1 MVKFRN
7 FKVAFK
13 LLMPI
18 VLTFGVIIITLF
30 YYVLPKIYD
39 SIFEK
44 KKEGLVNVVE
54 LAYTVISGL
63 DKQVNSGLMTIEEAQ
78 KQAKS
83 TIKSMRFEK
92 KNYYFVF
99 DYDKM
104 LIQPVAPERENKPLS
119 FFKDDHKN
127 EYLSEGAELC
137 KKSGEGFVFYHKAKP
152 KSDIPIP
159 KLSFL
164 REYKNWGW
172 IIGAG
177 VYFDDIDKDY
187 ATIREDIL
195 IVFSSILL
203 IVGVL
208 LYFNIKKYILK
219 PIALIKNEAE
229 KVSIGDFSNNLCYE
243 SNDELGTLSLTFK
256 DMKSTIISLIEE
268 TKKSSTTASA
278 GKLDYRSDPTK
289 YSGAYREL
297 LVGLNQTMD
306 AIIHPLNVAA
316 EYIDRIAKGDI
327 PPKITEDYRGD
338 FNEIKNNINQCIDA
352 VNHLI
357 IDSKELFSNAIEG
370 RIEVRTDVNKHQ
382 GEFRNIMKGVNATLD
397 RLVGLID
404 EMPVGVQ
411 IVDKSHN
418 IMYQNKICK

>member
-1 MVKFRN
+1 MVKFKN
-7 FKVAFK
+7 LKVAFK

-63 DKQVNSGLMTIEEAQ
+63 DKQVNSGLITMEEAQ

-99 DYDKM
+99 DYEKM
-104 LIQPVAPERENKPLS
+104 VIQPVAPERENKPLS
-119 FFKDDHKN
+119 FFKDDNKV
-127 EYLSEGAELC
+127 EYLTEGAELC

-164 REYKNWGW
+164 REYKKWGW

-187 ATIREDIL
+187 AAIREDIL

-203 IVGVL
+203 IVGML

-219 PIALIKNEAE
+219 PIALIKDEAE
-229 KVSIGDFSNNLCYE
+229 KVSAGDFSNSKYYE
-243 SNDELGTLSLTFK
+243 SNDELGALSRTFRE
-256 DMKSTIISLIEE
+256 MESIIISLIEE

-357 IDSKELFSNAIEG
+357 IDSKELFGNAIEG
-370 RIEVRTDVNKHQ
+370 RIEVRTDITKHQ